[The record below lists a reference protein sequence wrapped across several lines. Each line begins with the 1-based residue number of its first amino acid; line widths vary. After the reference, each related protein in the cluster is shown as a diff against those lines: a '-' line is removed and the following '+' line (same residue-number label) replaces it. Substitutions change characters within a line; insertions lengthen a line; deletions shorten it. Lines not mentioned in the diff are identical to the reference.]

1 MFIHSVVPSKTQ
13 PDSRPKWPKCIPVF
27 RPKWHKNPIRWGGG
41 TYLYS
46 LYKGIPYPPP
56 PPGLNPTKF
65 DSSRFERTTYTCCRI
80 VIKTSG
86 IAFIQGGK
94 AFISVVS
101 DVSNNSGR
109 PLRKNKNVLEIS
121 SNILTMKPASK
132 LSVA

>member
-1 MFIHSVVPSKTQ
+1 MPPGLQILTGFQSKKCNYPHLFSDQTSEIYTLHYQIRAQTQ
-13 PDSRPKWPKCIPVF
+13 KLF
-27 RPKWHKNPIRWGGG
+27 
-41 TYLYS
+41 
-46 LYKGIPYPPP
+46 PPP
-56 PPGLNPTKF
+56 PAPLGLNPTKF
-65 DSSRFERTTYTCCRI
+65 DSSRLERTTYTCCRI

-86 IAFIQGGK
+86 ITFIPGGK
-94 AFISVVS
+94 VFISVVS

>member
-1 MFIHSVVPSKTQ
+1 ME
-13 PDSRPKWPKCIPVF
+13 
-27 RPKWHKNPIRWGGG
+27 
-41 TYLYS
+41 Y
-46 LYKGIPYPPP
+46 PP

-65 DSSRFERTTYTCCRI
+65 DSSRFERTTYACCRI

-94 AFISVVS
+94 VFISVVS
-101 DVSNNSGR
+101 DVSNTSGR

>member
-1 MFIHSVVPSKTQ
+1 MFIHPRSSLE
-13 PDSRPKWPKCIPVF
+13 
-27 RPKWHKNPIRWGGG
+27 NPTRFQTKMAKVYTRFQTKMAQKPYPMGGGG
-41 TYLYS
+41 TYLYN
-46 LYKGIPYPPP
+46 LYNGVPPH
-56 PPGLNPTKF
+56 PGLNPTKF
-65 DSSRFERTTYTCCRI
+65 DSSRFERTTYACCRI

-94 AFISVVS
+94 VFISVVS

>member
-1 MFIHSVVPSKTQ
+1 MFIHPRSSLE
-13 PDSRPKWPKCIPVF
+13 
-27 RPKWHKNPIRWGGG
+27 NPTRFQTKMAKVYTRFQTKMAQKPYPMGGG

-65 DSSRFERTTYTCCRI
+65 DSSRFDRTTYTCCRI

-86 IAFIQGGK
+86 ITFIQGGK
-94 AFISVVS
+94 VSISVVS
-101 DVSNNSGR
+101 DVSNNFGR

>member
-1 MFIHSVVPSKTQ
+1 MFIHSRS
-13 PDSRPKWPKCIPVF
+13 SLG
-27 RPKWHKNPIRWGGG
+27 NPTRFQTKMAKVYTRFQTKMAQKPYPIGGG
-41 TYLYS
+41 GAHTYIAYIRE
-46 LYKGIPYPPP
+46 Y

-65 DSSRFERTTYTCCRI
+65 DSSRFERTTYACCRI

-94 AFISVVS
+94 VFISVVS
-101 DVSNNSGR
+101 DVRNNSGR

>member
-1 MFIHSVVPSKTQ
+1 MAKVYTRFQTKMEQKPY
-13 PDSRPKWPKCIPVF
+13 PM
-27 RPKWHKNPIRWGGG
+27 GGG
-41 TYLYS
+41 AHTYIAYIRE
-46 LYKGIPYPPP
+46 YPP

-65 DSSRFERTTYTCCRI
+65 DSSRFERTTYACCRI

-86 IAFIQGGK
+86 ITSIQGGK
-94 AFISVVS
+94 VFISVVS